1 MKKII
6 LKWLGLAMGGHGD
19 VVRTVIDNEEQNKT
33 PNFRIGLIK
42 SVNSWNVLEI
52 GTYAVTNRGHGDWT
66 YEFYVVEPDQKLS
79 EALSV
84 VMTMK
89 GLEK

>member
-6 LKWLGLAMGGHGD
+6 LRWLGLDTGGEI
-19 VVRTVIDNEEQNKT
+19 VRTLIEQDEHNKT

-52 GTYAVTNRGHGDWT
+52 GTYKQNSRGHGDWE
-66 YEFYVVEPDQKLS
+66 YEFYVVEPNQKLS
-79 EALSV
+79 EALAI

-89 GLEK
+89 GMEQ